1 VGRGVEEFS
10 SETREKDRLA
20 LWASSQKRRKE
31 IFKGHRTEI
40 EKFGTSRK
48 RQAWILR
55 RNRKSLWIFNVFG
68 MKSRC
73 RKR

>member
-20 LWASSQKRRKE
+20 LWASSQKRRKQ

-40 EKFGTSRK
+40 EKFGTPRE
-48 RQAWILR
+48 
-55 RNRKSLWIFNVFG
+55 NVRHGF
-68 MKSRC
+68 
-73 RKR
+73 